1 MTGYEIIGAIGISL
15 IAVAIGYLMWEITR
29 EARRS

>member
-1 MTGYEIIGAIGISL
+1 MNEYQMIGAIGLIL
-15 IAVAIGYLMWEITR
+15 IAGMFAYLMWEVTR